1 MAAFP
6 TCQSQ
11 AELCVCTSHLTISL
25 HEEGTVIP
33 ILQVRTVGMA
43 AGKEAGR
50 KPKVTCG
57 AGIREKPE

>member
-6 TCQSQ
+6 MCQPQ
-11 AELCVCTSHLTISL
+11 AKLFLYTSHLTVSL

-33 ILQVRTVGMA
+33 TLQVRKVGMA

-57 AGIREKPE
+57 AGIREKPK